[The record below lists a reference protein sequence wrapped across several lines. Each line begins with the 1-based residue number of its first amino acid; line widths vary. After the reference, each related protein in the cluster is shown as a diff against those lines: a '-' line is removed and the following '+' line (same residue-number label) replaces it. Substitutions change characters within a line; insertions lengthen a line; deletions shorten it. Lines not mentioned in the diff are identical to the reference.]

1 VTDPDLDVSLL
12 RSLFRNLLAFRALY
26 QDQGI
31 DEITGPG
38 GVVFS
43 LWDLEALYEKVPSLP
58 PRQAQAIE
66 WCLVRGEREE
76 DVAVKM
82 GLRPTNPVAVY
93 ATLGLQKLVK
103 G

>member
-1 VTDPDLDVSLL
+1 MADPDLDVNTL
-12 RSLFRNLLAFRALY
+12 RALFRNLLAFRALY

-43 LWDLEALYEKVPSLP
+43 LWDLEVLYAKVPSLP

-66 WCLVRGEREE
+66 WCLIRGERET

-82 GLRPTNPVAVY
+82 GLRPTNPVAMY
-93 ATLGLQKLVK
+93 ATLGLKKLVR